1 MSAYLSRRL
10 AAATSIEAPTVGS
23 VNLQV
28 RTGMSVPFAPHM
40 LDGSA
45 PSVTDVNLQVRTGM
59 SVPFQPHMLEK
70 GDTAAAPTVENVN
83 LQVRTGMSVP
93 FPKAGLAAL
102 VDDGICSP
110 LRTAWQTS
118 LPYRIA

>member
-1 MSAYLSRRL
+1 MSDFLSRRL
-10 AAATSIEAPTVGS
+10 ARADSIEAPTVGS

-70 GDTAAAPTVENVN
+70 GDTAASPTVENVN

-93 FPKAGLAAL
+93 FASFMVAEPKPLAVAPPQT
-102 VDDGICSP
+102 V
-110 LRTAWQTS
+110 TA
-118 LPYRIA
+118 RAKK

>member
-1 MSAYLSRRL
+1 MSKTYFSARFASG
-10 AAATSIEAPTVGS
+10 SIEGPVVGS

-59 SVPFQPHMLEK
+59 SVPFQPHMLAK
-70 GDTAAAPTVENVN
+70 GDVAAAPTVENVN

-93 FPKAGLAAL
+93 FASFMVAEPKAPAVEAQKT
-102 VDDGICSP
+102 V
-110 LRTAWQTS
+110 TAG
-118 LPYRIA
+118 AKK

>member
-1 MSAYLSRRL
+1 MSDFLSRRL
-10 AAATSIEAPTVGS
+10 ASADSIEAPMVGS

-28 RTGMSVPFAPHM
+28 RTGMSVPFQPHM

-45 PSVTDVNLQVRTGM
+45 PSVNEVNLQVRTGM

-83 LQVRTGMSVP
+83 MQVRTGMSVP
-93 FPKAGLAAL
+93 FASFMVTEPKVAL
-102 VDDGICSP
+102 VEP
-110 LRTAWQTS
+110 QKTVTARTKK
-118 LPYRIA
+118 